1 MKRTTTVL
9 SILCL
14 AVAGNLVAQHGGFG
28 KGFDHSG
35 PRDGAMRLQVLAVA
49 LDLTDDQFA
58 RAQDLFSEFHTSNAG
73 SMQQRHQQHQEL
85 RNSLDSGNTDP
96 CAIGQQLLEIHQL
109 GDEAKAAREDMQTSL
124 KALLTPEQQVK
135 FTDLQ
140 AARESM
146 TGPQGMRHRRSHRF
160 GGGPTGGGK

>member
-49 LDLTDDQFA
+49 LDLTDDQMA
-58 RAQDLFSEFHTSNAG
+58 QAQDLFSEFHTSNGG
-73 SMQQRHQQHQEL
+73 SMQQRQELHQQL
-85 RNSLDSGNTDP
+85 RTSLDNGSVDA
-96 CAIGQQLLEIHQL
+96 CAIGEQLLAIHQL
-109 GDEAKAAREDMQTSL
+109 GDEAKAAREDMQASL
-124 KALLTPEQQVK
+124 KALLTPEQQEK
-135 FTDLQ
+135 FADLQ

-146 TGPQGMRHRRSHRF
+146 SGPRGMRHRGAFRF